1 MTKEEKKTRTLDMT
15 QGSPGRLILSFALP
29 LMLGNVFQQLYT
41 FVDTLVVGQALGVN
55 ALAALGASEWL
66 TFLMFGSVQGLTQG
80 FSVILSQKF
89 GAGQEGELRRA
100 VFQAALLSGVAAV
113 LLTGLGQAALP
124 VILAWLGTPEEIRG
138 MTLLYLRFIYAGIPA
153 AILYNTAAA
162 ILRAVGDSRTPLRAM
177 TASSLC
183 NIVLDVLFVLGL
195 GWGIPGA
202 AGATVIAQ
210 LLSGVYCLAGI
221 RRIPGL
227 RLRREDCRANRE
239 LVVQE
244 IRLGLPLCLQNMIT
258 SFGGLVV
265 QSVINGFGVL
275 FIAGYTAANKLYGLL
290 EIAASSYGYAMSSY
304 AGQNMGAGKRERIG
318 AGLRAANLIGTATA
332 YLMSAVMVLFGKPI
346 LSCFLTGDAATV
358 EAALAIG
365 FRFLCVLAIFFSLLY
380 ILYIIRACVQ
390 GMGDGVFPM
399 LSSAAQLIMRVGCA
413 LLLTRL
419 IGESGVFFGEVMA
432 WAGADLLLAWRY
444 FYLETKAPKSLQ
456 KKQAELQ
463 SSHTAE

>member
-1 MTKEEKKTRTLDMT
+1 MAAEDKKSRTLDMT

-100 VFQAALLSGVAAV
+100 VFQSALLSCVAAV
-113 LLTGLGQAALP
+113 FFTGLGQAALP
-124 VILAWLGTPEEIRG
+124 VILTWLGTPEEIRG
-138 MTLLYLRFIYAGIPA
+138 LTLLYLRFIYAGIPA

-162 ILRAVGDSRTPLRAM
+162 ILRAMGDSRTPLRAM

-183 NIVLDVLFVLGL
+183 NIVLDVLFVWGL

-210 LLSGVYCLAGI
+210 LLSGAYCLAGI

-227 RLRREDCRANRE
+227 RLRREDCRADRE
-239 LVVQE
+239 LIMQE
-244 IRLGLPLCLQNMIT
+244 LRLGLPLCLQNMIT

-304 AGQNMGAGKRERIG
+304 SGQNMGAGKRERIG

-332 YLMSAVMVLFGKPI
+332 YLMSAVMILFGKQI
-346 LSCFLTGDAATV
+346 LSCFLSGDVATV

-365 FRFLCVLAIFFSLLY
+365 FRFLYVLAIFFPLLY
-380 ILYIIRACVQ
+380 ILYITRACVQ

-432 WAGADLLLAWRY
+432 WAGADLLLAGRY
-444 FYLETKAPKSLQ
+444 FYLERKA
-456 KKQAELQ
+456 AG
-463 SSHTAE
+463 AA

>member
-1 MTKEEKKTRTLDMT
+1 MAKEEKKSRIVDMT
-15 QGSPGRLILSFALP
+15 QGSPGRLTLSFALP

-227 RLRREDCRANRE
+227 RLRREDCRAN
-239 LVVQE
+239 
-244 IRLGLPLCLQNMIT
+244 
-258 SFGGLVV
+258 SW
-265 QSVINGFGVL
+265 
-275 FIAGYTAANKLYGLL
+275 
-290 EIAASSYGYAMSSY
+290 
-304 AGQNMGAGKRERIG
+304 
-318 AGLRAANLIGTATA
+318 
-332 YLMSAVMVLFGKPI
+332 
-346 LSCFLTGDAATV
+346 SC
-358 EAALAIG
+358 
-365 FRFLCVLAIFFSLLY
+365 RKSVLAF
-380 ILYIIRACVQ
+380 RCACR
-390 GMGDGVFPM
+390 
-399 LSSAAQLIMRVGCA
+399 I
-413 LLLTRL
+413 
-419 IGESGVFFGEVMA
+419 
-432 WAGADLLLAWRY
+432 
-444 FYLETKAPKSLQ
+444 
-456 KKQAELQ
+456 
-463 SSHTAE
+463 

>member
-1 MTKEEKKTRTLDMT
+1 MEEKMAAEEKKSRTLDMT

-100 VFQAALLSGVAAV
+100 VFQSALLSCVAAV
-113 LLTGLGQAALP
+113 FFTGLGQAALP
-124 VILAWLGTPEEIRG
+124 VILTWLGTPEEIRG
-138 MTLLYLRFIYAGIPA
+138 LTLLYLRFIYAGIPA

-162 ILRAVGDSRTPLRAM
+162 ILRAMGDSRMPLRAM

-183 NIVLDVLFVLGL
+183 NIVLDVLFVWGL
-195 GWGIPGA
+195 GWEIPGA

-210 LLSGVYCLAGI
+210 LLSGAYCLAGI

-227 RLRREDCRANRE
+227 RLRWEDCRADRE
-239 LVVQE
+239 LIIQE
-244 IRLGLPLCLQNMIT
+244 LRLGLPLCLQNMIT

-304 AGQNMGAGKRERIG
+304 SGQNMGAGKRERIG

-332 YLMSAVMVLFGKPI
+332 YLMSAVMILFGKQI
-346 LSCFLTGDAATV
+346 LSCFLSGDAATV

-365 FRFLCVLAIFFSLLY
+365 FRFLCVLAIFFPLLY
-380 ILYIIRACVQ
+380 ILYITRACVQ

-432 WAGADLLLAWRY
+432 WAGADLLLAGRY
-444 FYLETKAPKSLQ
+444 FYLERKA
-456 KKQAELQ
+456 AG
-463 SSHTAE
+463 AA

>member
-1 MTKEEKKTRTLDMT
+1 MAAEEKKSRTLDMT

-100 VFQAALLSGVAAV
+100 VFQSALLSCVAAV
-113 LLTGLGQAALP
+113 FFTGLGQVALP
-124 VILAWLGTPEEIRG
+124 VILTWLGTPEEIRG
-138 MTLLYLRFIYAGIPA
+138 LTLLYLRFIYAGIPA

-183 NIVLDVLFVLGL
+183 NIVLDVLFVWGL

-210 LLSGVYCLAGI
+210 LLSGAYCLAGI
-221 RRIPGL
+221 RRISGL
-227 RLRREDCRANRE
+227 RLRREDCRADRE
-239 LVVQE
+239 LIMQE
-244 IRLGLPLCLQNMIT
+244 LRLGLPLCLQNMIT

-304 AGQNMGAGKRERIG
+304 SGQNMGAGKRERIG

-332 YLMSAVMVLFGKPI
+332 YLMSAVMILFGKQI
-346 LSCFLTGDAATV
+346 LSCFLSGDAATV

-365 FRFLCVLAIFFSLLY
+365 FRFLCVLAIFFPLLY
-380 ILYIIRACVQ
+380 ILYITRACVQ

-432 WAGADLLLAWRY
+432 WAGADLLLAGRY
-444 FYLETKAPKSLQ
+444 FYLERKA
-456 KKQAELQ
+456 AG
-463 SSHTAE
+463 AA

>member
-1 MTKEEKKTRTLDMT
+1 MDMT
-15 QGSPGRLILSFALP
+15 QGKPGRLILGFALP

-80 FSVILSQKF
+80 FSVIISQKF

-100 VFQAALLSGVAAV
+100 VFQAALLSAVAAV

-124 VILAWLGTPEEIRG
+124 AVLSLMGTPEEIRG

-153 AILYNTAAA
+153 ALLYNTSAA

-177 TASSLC
+177 TVSSVC
-183 NIVLDVLFVLGL
+183 NIVLDLLFVLVL
-195 GWGIPGA
+195 GMGIPGA
-202 AGATVIAQ
+202 AVSTVLAQ
-210 LLSGVYCLAGI
+210 VLSGICCLAGI
-221 RRIPGL
+221 SRIPGL
-227 RLRREDCRANRE
+227 HMRREDCRADRE
-239 LVVQE
+239 LIVQQL
-244 IRLGLPLCLQNMIT
+244 RLGLPLCLQNMIT

-318 AGLRAANLIGTATA
+318 AGLRA
-332 YLMSAVMVLFGKPI
+332 
-346 LSCFLTGDAATV
+346 
-358 EAALAIG
+358 
-365 FRFLCVLAIFFSLLY
+365 
-380 ILYIIRACVQ
+380 
-390 GMGDGVFPM
+390 GDGGRR
-399 LSSAAQLIMRVGCA
+399 LSHAFQRGPADHARWLRSVSDPRDWRKRRILWRDHGLDGSGPAAGGEIFLSGAKRTAASVRVKSGIETLTVPYLVSRMQSDRETA
-413 LLLTRL
+413 LRAY
-419 IGESGVFFGEVMA
+419 SVHC
-432 WAGADLLLAWRY
+432 
-444 FYLETKAPKSLQ
+444 
-456 KKQAELQ
+456 QAAASCSECGN
-463 SSHTAE
+463 

>member
-432 WAGADLLLAWRY
+432 WAGADLLLAGRY